1 MMSSTSSQAGS
12 SGADKAGVQHMLEGQ
27 DNKKLAGAKEA
38 LKKKILRLVMQEAL
52 EELGDAESMATKS
65 VQEIGIEPED
75 MERLQAGIKKQ
86 LIQKAAQEVTGADLD
101 EISNAAAEAAMD
113 NADMDEASGRV
124 ERKLLATLSEKAL
137 AGIGDDGVTIRKAV
151 ESISESNAD
160 VMDELAES
168 IQDKLC
174 GSIAAKAWASGV
186 DTEKVVEMA
195 AQAIDED
202 NPSVAEAID
211 RIRASAGDLILH
223 SILSELTGDEAAKA
237 LAEEVSHRFKERMM
251 GVVTERVSSDPDA
264 IAEELSSEFG
274 PKSDVVVAAAR
285 KTRVHVLEEIRK
297 KALASVE
304 DARAAAREAFLEID
318 QKDSHLLD
326 AATALTRRLTQ
337 DIAEKALEE
346 LGDADTAATAALK
359 IARESEQVIVT
370 ASNSVYETMAR
381 HVAEDARERCADP
394 DLLAEAARDYMDPKD
409 ASITRAV
416 SIVQTRLSEMVASR
430 AITAL
435 EEDGRMR
442 DLARE
447 AANKQS
453 NVVASSVEQIRD
465 QIMDDIV
472 HRVGETFLDAGDT
485 ARRAKERM
493 GEGNAAV
500 IAASEVLKELVLE
513 DLAKQ
518 ATFTLLEPEKTGA
531 KAFARI
537 DTDDPRFQKTA
548 DNVRDR
554 LVKTIAEY
562 SLRTLGESEDAADRA
577 RGYISD
583 TDAAIVS
590 ATAVLRDHLITEIA
604 KRGTDELG
612 DTRAVAQQSR
622 ARIEPD
628 NENIAEASAVLRDLL
643 IQDMVAMTRSA
654 LEDAEAAAQEA
665 LQRVD
670 PSDEV
675 LDRVR
680 SVFKER
686 VLINVLGEAMREIGQ
701 SVNGPGQDAAMFQNA
716 LHAMTARDSA
726 RAGAWNGSGY
736 QAQPAPQRSRS
747 NEPVSAA
754 PPAMMVS
761 DPADLTPAA
770 HPDAWGA
777 PSGAATAA
785 PAATQTIAPAKA
797 PAHAASIEA
806 PDMESWESAAAEAGF
821 EPAVTDG
828 WVRLSDIEDSDRVV
842 ELTPPEPMEPM
853 EDFITTEFVDHE
865 PQEDPMESYQPAIIE
880 PPPRIKFQVTLD
892 GKPATWPGSTL
903 NPEAA
908 AAAPEQANAMPA
920 QAASARP
927 PAQPTPAQ
935 PAPAKPTPAPKAAT
949 RAEQP
954 QPEAVAPKQTQASS
968 RPDKVDM
975 TWDADAGHRCYV
987 YGYVKASEIGSTP
1000 PEGVAGLEESQPVR
1014 FVTLRGVRAIVSK
1027 VPSRQ
1032 FGEEE
1037 LADWSKDAE
1046 WVKDKIRAHAA
1057 VLDAFKG
1064 HGTVMPVRFGSV
1076 FANEADVAVM
1086 MNAEYDHVSETLD
1099 RLQDKQEWSLRITR
1113 DSDRLSSRIAASGQ
1127 TVEESLGAIST
1138 GVAQFIRDEMESAGE
1153 LVDEE
1158 ILSTVTE
1165 NCIRRAH
1172 DALMPWSVDGAQK
1185 ALVTAPGVD
1194 MVFNAAYLVESGQ
1207 LSDFKEEVE
1216 RLSKEM
1222 EPLGMTLDLTGPWP
1236 AYHFADSDEDGAS
1249 ELVPVAG

>member
-38 LKKKILRLVMQEAL
+38 LKKKILRLVMQEAMS
-52 EELGDAESMATKS
+52 ELGDAESMATKS
-65 VQEIGIEPED
+65 VEEIGIEPQD
-75 MERLQAGIKKQ
+75 MEMLQDGIKKH
-86 LIQKAAQEVTGADLD
+86 LIRKAAQEVTEADLD
-101 EISNAAAEAAMD
+101 EISSAAAQAALDNAEVDEAA
-113 NADMDEASGRV
+113 GRV
-124 ERKLLATLSEKAL
+124 ERKLLATISDKAL
-137 AGIGDDGVTIRKAV
+137 AGLAEDGVTIKKAV
-151 ESISESNAD
+151 DNISESNGS
-160 VMDELAES
+160 VIDELAES
-168 IQDKLC
+168 VREKL
-174 GSIAAKAWASGV
+174 GSTIAARAWAAGV
-186 DTEKVVEMA
+186 DTDRVVEMA
-195 AQAIDED
+195 ADAIDED
-202 NPSVAEAID
+202 NPSVAEAIE
-211 RIRASAGDLILH
+211 RIQASAGDLILH
-223 SILSELTGDEAAKA
+223 SILSQLSGDEAANA
-237 LAEEVSHRFKERMM
+237 LATEVSRRFKERMM

-264 IAEELSSEFG
+264 IAEELASEFG
-274 PKSDVVVAAAR
+274 PQHEVVVAASR
-285 KTRVHVLEEIRK
+285 KTRVHVLEQIRS

-318 QKDSHLLD
+318 QDNAHLVD
-326 AATALTRRLTQ
+326 AANTLTRRLTQ
-337 DIAEKALEE
+337 NIADRALEE
-346 LGDADTAATAALK
+346 LGDADTAASAALK

-409 ASITRAV
+409 ASISRAV
-416 SIVQTRLSEMVASR
+416 SLVQTRLSEMVASR
-430 AITAL
+430 AIAAL

-453 NVVASSVEQIRD
+453 NVVESSVEQIRD

-485 ARRAKERM
+485 ARRAKQRM

-531 KAFARI
+531 KAFERI

-548 DNVRDR
+548 DNVKDR
-554 LVKTIAEY
+554 LVKTIAEF
-562 SLRTLGESEDAADRA
+562 SLRTLGESEEAAERA

-604 KRGTDELG
+604 RRGTDELD

-628 NENIAEASAVLRDLL
+628 NKNIAEASAVLRELL
-643 IQDMVAMTRSA
+643 IQDMVSMTRSA
-654 LEDAEAAAQEA
+654 LEDVEAAAEEA
-665 LQRVD
+665 LGKVD

-675 LDRVR
+675 LDRIR
-680 SVFKER
+680 AVFKER

-701 SVNGPGQDAAMFQNA
+701 SVNGPGQDAAMFQQA

-726 RAGAWNGSGY
+726 RAGAWNGNGY
-736 QAQPAPQRSRS
+736 QPQPGASGSR
-747 NEPVSAA
+747 
-754 PPAMMVS
+754 PAGSTPSTITVT
-761 DPADLTPAA
+761 DPAKPNPSA
-770 HPDAWGA
+770 HPDAWSAGGSAGTLTVDHPATTA
-777 PSGAATAA
+777 PVRTQAHSAAAT
-785 PAATQTIAPAKA
+785 KG
-797 PAHAASIEA
+797 ASV
-806 PDMESWESAAAEAGF
+806 DMESWESAAAEAGF
-821 EPAVTDG
+821 EPAATDG
-828 WVRLSDIEDSDRVV
+828 WVRLSDIDDPDRVV
-842 ELTPPEPMEPM
+842 ELTPPEPMEDM
-853 EDFITTEFVDHE
+853 IVTEFVDHE
-865 PQEDPMESYQPAIIE
+865 PEPAGAE
-880 PPPRIKFQVTLD
+880 PGSRIKFEVTLD
-892 GKPATWPGSTL
+892 GKPAEWPSDTKPSTKG
-903 NPEAA
+903 PSSAA
-908 AAAPEQANAMPA
+908 SNGGNGATAPKKTPTGPTSTSQKTPAAP
-920 QAASARP
+920 
-927 PAQPTPAQ
+927 
-935 PAPAKPTPAPKAAT
+935 
-949 RAEQP
+949 
-954 QPEAVAPKQTQASS
+954 QTDA
-968 RPDKVDM
+968 KVDM
-975 TWDADAGHRCYV
+975 TWDADDGHRCYV

-1000 PEGVAGLEESQPVR
+1000 PQGLEGIEASQPVR
-1014 FVTLRGVRAIVSK
+1014 FVTLRGVRAIISK

-1032 FGEEE
+1032 FGETE
-1037 LADWSKDAE
+1037 LADWSKDSD
-1046 WVKDKIRAHAA
+1046 WVKEKIRSHAA

-1064 HGTVMPVRFGSV
+1064 LGTVMPVRFGTV

-1099 RLQDKQEWSLRITR
+1099 RLQDKLEWSLHITR
-1113 DSDRLSSRIAASGQ
+1113 DSERLSARIAASGQ
-1127 TVEESLGAIST
+1127 TVEDSLGAIST
-1138 GVAQFIRDEMESAGE
+1138 GVAQFIRDEMDSAGE
-1153 LVDEE
+1153 LVDDE

-1172 DALMPWSVDGAQK
+1172 DALMPWAVDGAQK
-1185 ALVTAPGVD
+1185 ALVTTPGVD
-1194 MVFNAAYLVESGQ
+1194 MVFNAAYLVESSQ
-1207 LSDFKEEVE
+1207 LSDFKEEIE

-1236 AYHFADSDEDGAS
+1236 AYHFADADEDGAS
-1249 ELVPVAG
+1249 ELVPVLA